1 MLYSEQ
7 LSHYSQAGMTLRRV
21 DVESICY
28 PFKLLQFETIG
39 NIDTTEGELV
49 SKEAWHMP
57 W

>member
-49 SKEAWHMP
+49 SKEA
-57 W
+57 